1 MVIIPIRKYVT
12 FHCDIDESGTYHLGD
27 YFCHTKSNAMLFF
40 ETAASG
46 VHVGG
51 VSIYIYIYTNIYIY
65 RERERDRH
73 TYSYT
78 SLDCRVAV

>member
-51 VSIYIYIYTNIYIY
+51 VS
-65 RERERDRH
+65 
-73 TYSYT
+73 
-78 SLDCRVAV
+78 L